1 MLLPQNKVTR
11 SDFVLHLEDTVY
23 KIYIGVSG
31 GRGEGGGLK
40 LLNTIIQQFGIIA
53 SPIIGH

>member
-40 LLNTIIQQFGIIA
+40 LLNTIIQ
-53 SPIIGH
+53 